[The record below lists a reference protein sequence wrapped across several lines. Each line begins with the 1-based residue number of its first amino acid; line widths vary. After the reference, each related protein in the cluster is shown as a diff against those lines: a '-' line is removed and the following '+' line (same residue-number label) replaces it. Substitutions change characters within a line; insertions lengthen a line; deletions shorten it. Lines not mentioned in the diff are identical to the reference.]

1 MTSASSRVSLSLRRR
16 SAICRRRR
24 HLRHDDGGHSR
35 HHHVNNNIGGLL
47 SARSLPRDLNPGSS
61 IDGED
66 DDDEQDIMNDG
77 FTIYDEEVLQIETLR
92 ATLEPRPS
100 PFTVDNNG
108 GIGFCSDNDRIVIHS
123 LEYASQESAG
133 ASCGQGGIFLDEET
147 CMPIPKY
154 ALRSGPRKTIYHDPS
169 TVRCAIVTC
178 GGLCPGLNDVVR
190 QLVLSLEDYGVG
202 EHNDS
207 TILGI
212 YYGLGGFLDHSMP
225 PAHLNYL
232 AVDGIQERGGTLLG
246 TSRGGA
252 DIPAIADQIEKMHL
266 DMVFVIGGNGG
277 NRAALAIHRELR
289 KRENPKCC
297 VIGIPKSIDNDILLI
312 DRCFGFDTAVEQAVS
327 AIYAANVEATSARN
341 GVGVVKLMG
350 RQSGYIAMYASM
362 ASGEVDLCLTPEVP
376 FEMDGAL
383 HHIEQV
389 VHRRGHAVV
398 VVAEGAGQDLLGNNH
413 NNGYDVKTDASGN
426 PILQDI
432 GPYIRDAI
440 KAHFRSTGS
449 HADVKYIDPS
459 YIIRAAS
466 TNPADKL
473 YCQILAQGA
482 VHAAFSGCSGVT
494 TGLVNG
500 HYVWVPIETVV
511 EKPRK
516 VDIRGRMWAR
526 LLAMTKQPAWGT
538 TS

>member
-1 MTSASSRVSLSLRRR
+1 
-16 SAICRRRR
+16 
-24 HLRHDDGGHSR
+24 
-35 HHHVNNNIGGLL
+35 
-47 SARSLPRDLNPGSS
+47 
-61 IDGED
+61 
-66 DDDEQDIMNDG
+66 
-77 FTIYDEEVLQIETLR
+77 
-92 ATLEPRPS
+92 
-100 PFTVDNNG
+100 
-108 GIGFCSDNDRIVIHS
+108 
-123 LEYASQESAG
+123 
-133 ASCGQGGIFLDEET
+133 
-147 CMPIPKY
+147 
-154 ALRSGPRKTIYHDPS
+154 
-169 TVRCAIVTC
+169 
-178 GGLCPGLNDVVR
+178 
-190 QLVLSLEDYGVG
+190 
-202 EHNDS
+202 
-207 TILGI
+207 
-212 YYGLGGFLDHSMP
+212 
-225 PAHLNYL
+225 
-232 AVDGIQERGGTLLG
+232 
-246 TSRGGA
+246 
-252 DIPAIADQIEKMHL
+252 
-266 DMVFVIGGNGG
+266 
-277 NRAALAIHRELR
+277 
-289 KRENPKCC
+289 
-297 VIGIPKSIDNDILLI
+297 
-312 DRCFGFDTAVEQAVS
+312 
-327 AIYAANVEATSARN
+327 
-341 GVGVVKLMG
+341 
-350 RQSGYIAMYASM
+350 MYASM

-440 KAHFRSTGS
+440 KAHFKSTGS